1 MFNYEVIVREKIDS
15 DDLIDAIEGNRRY
28 VKCLY
33 VFNKIDEMFLEDLE
47 TLARRPHSVLISAHE
62 RINLE
67 GLLDKIW
74 EILDLVRVY
83 TKKKGEDPDFSDP
96 IILTK
101 DRGGVSLV
109 KLCT

>member
-1 MFNYEVIVREKIDS
+1 
-15 DDLIDAIEGNRRY
+15 
-28 VKCLY
+28 
-33 VFNKIDEMFLEDLE
+33 MFLEDLE

-83 TKKKGEDPDFSDP
+83 TKKVRFNIFNSL
-96 IILTK
+96 ILIRK
-101 DRGGVSLV
+101 EKIQIFLI
-109 KLCT
+109 LLF